1 MVDSMENKETE
12 TGQQPSERQP
22 QRTLSE
28 EVTVKELAQR
38 ENGRIPVQQQPPASK
53 SSPSTLLA
61 QLNWYVIVI
70 FLEMITAVAVLTI
83 SDDSYPLVYMRYGL
97 GLIFL
102 FFLPGFTFTKVL
114 FPTRNSAMSSE
125 DMFSTGRI
133 ALSIG
138 LSMVLTI
145 IVGLALYY
153 TPLGISLTSIVPVFI
168 ILTIVFV
175 TIAVYRERRML

>member
-1 MVDSMENKETE
+1 MENKETE
-12 TGQQPSERQP
+12 ISQQQSKKLP
-22 QRTLSE
+22 QSTLPE
-28 EVTVKELAQR
+28 EGTIKELTQH
-38 ENGRIPVQQQPPASK
+38 ENDKIPVQKHHPSASNSKPP
-53 SSPSTLLA
+53 TLLTK
-61 QLNWYVIVI
+61 LNWYVIVI
-70 FLEMITAVAVLTI
+70 FLEIITALAVLSI
-83 SDDSYPLVYMRYGL
+83 SDDSYPLVYVRSGL

-102 FFLPGFTFTKVL
+102 FFLPGFTFTKAL
-114 FPTRNSAMSSE
+114 FPTKNSATSSE

-168 ILTIVFV
+168 ILTIVFATV
-175 TIAVYRERRML
+175 AVYREHRVL

>member
-1 MVDSMENKETE
+1 MEDKETE
-12 TGQQPSERQP
+12 TGQQHSKKLS
-22 QRTLSE
+22 QRTLPE
-28 EVTVKELAQR
+28 EATIKELTQP
-38 ENGRIPVQQQPPASK
+38 ENDKTPVQQQPLASK
-53 SSPSTLLA
+53 SSPPTLLA
-61 QLNWYVIVI
+61 KLNWYVIVI
-70 FLEMITAVAVLTI
+70 FLEIITAVAVLTI
-83 SDDSYPLVYMRYGL
+83 SDDSYPLVYIRSGL

-114 FPTRNSAMSSE
+114 FPTKNSATSSE

-153 TPLGISLTSIVPVFI
+153 TPLGISLTSIVPIFI
-168 ILTIVFV
+168 ILTIAFATV
-175 TIAVYRERRML
+175 AVYREHRVL